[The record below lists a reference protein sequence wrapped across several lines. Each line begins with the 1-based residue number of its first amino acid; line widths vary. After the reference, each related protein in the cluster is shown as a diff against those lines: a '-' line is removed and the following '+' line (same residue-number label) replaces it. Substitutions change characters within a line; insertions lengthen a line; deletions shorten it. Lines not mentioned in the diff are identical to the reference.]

1 MNGVIKKFKKKSSSH
16 RQPKIYNSGFT
27 LIELLVV
34 IAMISV
40 MLAALVGLFTTL
52 SKSYTT
58 EEVRAD
64 AQQDVRA
71 ATDLMVRDIRMAGL
85 DPTLS
90 GNFGIEDATSTR
102 IRFTMDTETA
112 LDAGDYN
119 GSVDN
124 TRFERITYELNVNQL
139 NQILYETTASVST
152 QPVIDNVTALTFT
165 YLDEDGNTIAAPVSA
180 ANLPNIRE
188 IQLTMTVQLPAGLK
202 GTVTRTLN
210 TRIQIRNLWF

>member
-1 MNGVIKKFKKKSSSH
+1 MQIHLSEIEIERRYEK
-16 RQPKIYNSGFT
+16 NSAGFS
-27 LIELLVV
+27 LVELLVI

-40 MLAALVGLFTTL
+40 MLAAMVGLFTNL

-58 EEVRAD
+58 EEVAAN

-71 ATDLMVRDIRMAGL
+71 ATDFMVRDIRMAGV

-90 GNFGIEDATSTR
+90 GNFGIEDAESTR

-112 LDAGDYN
+112 IDAGDFN
-119 GSVDN
+119 GSVDDN
-124 TRFERITYELNVNQL
+124 WFERITYELNVNQL

-188 IQLTMTVQLPAGLK
+188 ILLAMTVELPAGAK
-202 GTVTRTLN
+202 GTVTRTCN